1 MRPAPIRPTGTTS
14 GRAAR
19 ALLTRLR
26 KRRCL
31 AEAGPPRG
39 IELVFEAIALPLQ
52 PIPFPHQ
59 IALRTLG
66 ALQLL
71 A

>member
-1 MRPAPIRPTGTTS
+1 
-14 GRAAR
+14 
-19 ALLTRLR
+19 
-26 KRRCL
+26 L